1 MMHVSEKYLEEFVAG
16 CRRVVSYG
24 LVRSSSGNLSC
35 RVNKENMLITATRSW
50 MGEMSKEQIAICRIS
65 DGAVL
70 NDKKPS
76 AENGFHFGIL
86 RERQDVNV
94 VLHFQSPCATAIACS
109 SKEYKNFAVIPEI
122 PYYLGHV
129 AIVPYLNPGSNELAR
144 GVVSAM
150 KGHDLVILK
159 NHGQVT
165 VGKNFDEVIQKA
177 TFFELACEIIIHA
190 GGKIQFISQ
199 DGIDYLRRIYL
210 KSD

>member
-1 MMHVSEKYLEEFVAG
+1 MMHVSEKHLEQFVTA
-16 CRRVVSYG
+16 CHRVASHG
-24 LVRSSSGNLSC
+24 LVRSSSGNLSW
-35 RVNKENMLITATRSW
+35 RVSEECMLITATRSW
-50 MGEMSKEQIAICRIS
+50 MGELTREQVAVCRIS

-86 RERQDVNV
+86 REHPDVNV

-109 SKEYKNFAVIPEI
+109 SKDYKNFSVIPEI

-129 AIVPYLNPGSNELAR
+129 AVVPYLNPGSNKLAR
-144 GVVSAM
+144 EVVSAM
-150 KGHDLVILK
+150 KEHDLAILK

-177 TFFELACEIIIHA
+177 SFFELACEIILHA
-190 GGKIQFISQ
+190 GDQVQFLCQ
-199 DGIDYLRRIYL
+199 DAIDYLRRIYL
-210 KSD
+210 RSD